1 MEFDHHDI
9 HTIMNT
15 SSLYAAPFG
24 HLTLVFDSNQNLI
37 ELHLHGQP
45 EYAPYPLP
53 KHWQNLLDQYF
64 SGSLKSF
71 QQPISPQG
79 TPFQQKVWQAIADI
93 PAGQVLTYQDIARQ
107 IGSHPRAVGQACGK
121 NPLALVVPC
130 HRVVAK
136 NGLDGFSSGQDNAL
150 NIKRWLLI
158 HEGINI
164 D

>member
-1 MEFDHHDI
+1 MEFNHDKQR
-9 HTIMNT
+9 IMNT
-15 SSLYAAPFG
+15 SSLYTAPFG
-24 HLTLVFDSNQNLI
+24 NLTLVFDSNQNLI

-53 KHWQNLLDQYF
+53 EYWQNLLDQYF
-64 SGSLKSF
+64 PGSLKSF
-71 QQPISPQG
+71 QQLISTQG
-79 TPFQQKVWQAIADI
+79 TPYQQKVWQAIANI

-136 NGLDGFSSGQDNAL
+136 NGLGGFSSGQDNAL

>member
-1 MEFDHHDI
+1 MEFNHDKQR
-9 HTIMNT
+9 IMNT
-15 SSLYAAPFG
+15 SSLYTAPFG
-24 HLTLVFDSNQNLI
+24 NLTWVFDSNQNLI

-53 KHWQNLLDQYF
+53 EYWQNLLDQYF

-71 QQPISPQG
+71 QQLISTQG
-79 TPFQQKVWQAIADI
+79 TPYQQKVWQAIANI

-136 NGLDGFSSGQDNAL
+136 NGLGGFSSGQDNAL
-150 NIKRWLLI
+150 NIKRWLLV

>member
-1 MEFDHHDI
+1 
-9 HTIMNT
+9 MNT
-15 SSLYAAPFG
+15 SSLYTAPFG
-24 HLTLVFDSNQNLI
+24 NLTLVFDSNQNLI

-53 KHWQNLLDQYF
+53 EYWQNLLDHYF

-71 QQPISPQG
+71 QQPISTQG
-79 TPFQQKVWQAIADI
+79 TPYQQKVWQAIANI

-136 NGLDGFSSGQDNAL
+136 NGLGGFSSGQDNAL
-150 NIKRWLLI
+150 NIKRWLLV